1 MSEKACFEIHLKYNA
16 GQTSI
21 EETDMPQYKAPL
33 RDMQFVLHELLN
45 AEDHYAK
52 LPAFQENVSR
62 ELVDQYL
69 EAAADFCENELSPLN
84 QVGDREGCTWNDG
97 VVTTPTGFKEA
108 YQKYIE
114 LGFPSLSAEEQYG
127 GQGLPVSLGNVIS
140 EMVGTANWAWGMYPG
155 LSHGAV
161 RTLEHHGSD
170 EQKATYLPKL
180 VSGEWTG
187 TMCLTESHAGSDLG
201 IIRTKAEPQADGSYA
216 ISGEKIFISAGEHD
230 MAENIVHIVLARLPG
245 APKGTK
251 GISLFIV
258 PKFNLNADGSLGERN
273 GVRCGSIEH
282 KMGIHGNAT
291 CVINFDNAKGFL
303 IGPENRGLNCMFTFM
318 NTARIGTAIQGLSA
332 SEGSF
337 QGALAYAKDRLAM
350 RSLSGPKAPE
360 KEADPII
367 VHPAVRNM
375 LLTQKAFAEG
385 GRALVYLLSLHA
397 DIVEQG
403 ATEEERKFSD
413 NILSLLTPIAKA
425 FLTET
430 GSESA
435 KHGVQ
440 VFGGHGFISEHGM
453 EQIVRD
459 TRISCLYEGTTEIQA
474 IDLLGRKV
482 LGTQGAMLKDFTKII
497 HKFAE
502 ANKDNAAMQEFV
514 EPLAALNKEWA
525 DLTMQIGMRAMQN
538 PEEVGAA
545 AVDYMYFS
553 GYVTLAYL
561 WARMALVAQE
571 ALAAGTTDVD
581 FYNAKVATAR
591 FYFKKILP
599 RVRSHVDVIATGVEP
614 LFALDAEHFA
624 F

>member
-1 MSEKACFEIHLKYNA
+1 
-16 GQTSI
+16 
-21 EETDMPQYKAPL
+21 MPQYKAPL
-33 RDMQFVLHELLN
+33 RDIQFVMHELLN
-45 AEDHYAK
+45 AEEHYNKISAY
-52 LPAFQENVSR
+52 AGTNR
-62 ELVDQYL
+62 ELIDGIF
-69 EAAADFCENELSPLN
+69 EAAADFCENELSPIN
-84 QVGDREGCTWNDG
+84 HSGDQEGCHYDDG
-97 VVTTPTGFKEA
+97 VVTTPKGFKEA

-114 LGFPSLSAEEQYG
+114 LGYPSLSVPVEHG
-127 GQGLPVSLGNVIS
+127 GQGLPGSIGNAVS
-140 EMVGTANWAWGMYPG
+140 EMVGTANWSWGMYPG

-161 RTLEHHGSD
+161 RTIEHHGSED
-170 EQKATYLPKL
+170 QKRLYLTKL
-180 VSGEWTG
+180 VEGTWTG

-201 IIRTKAEPQADGSYA
+201 IIRTKAEPNADGSYA
-216 ISGEKIFISAGEHD
+216 ITGEKIFISAGEHD

-258 PKFNLNADGSLGERN
+258 PKFNVNEDGSVGERN
-273 GVRCGSIEH
+273 TVRCASIEH

-291 CVINFDNAKGFL
+291 CVMTFDGAKGFL

-318 NTARIGTAIQGLSA
+318 NTARIGTAVQGLAA
-332 SEGSF
+332 SEGAF
-337 QGALAYAKDRLAM
+337 QGALWYAKDRLAM
-350 RSLSGPKAPE
+350 RSLSGPKNPE

-385 GRALVYLLSLHA
+385 GRALVYFLSQFA
-397 DIVEQG
+397 DIVEAG
-403 ATEEERKFSD
+403 DSEEERKYAD

-440 VFGGHGFISEHGM
+440 VYGGHGFITEHGM

-459 TRISCLYEGTTEIQA
+459 TRIACLYEGTTEIQA
-474 IDLLGRKV
+474 LDLLGRKV
-482 LGTQGAMLKDFTKII
+482 LQTQGALLKDFTKII
-497 HKFAE
+497 HKFVE
-502 ANKDNAAMQEFV
+502 ANKDNADMAEFTA
-514 EPLAALNKEWA
+514 PLAALNKEWG
-525 DLTMQIGMRAMQN
+525 DLTMQIGMKAMQN
-538 PEEVGAA
+538 PDEVGAA
-545 AVDYMYFS
+545 AVDYLYFS

-561 WARMALVAQE
+561 WARMALLAQQKI
-571 ALAAGTTDVD
+571 AAGTTEGD
-581 FYNAKVATAR
+581 FYKAKIITAQ
-591 FYFKKILP
+591 FYFKKLLP
-599 RVRSHVDVIATGVEP
+599 RTRSHVDVIATGVAP